1 MNLELELRK
10 KYYDVHYLDGIDE
23 KINSP
28 VSVVIPTYN
37 RSPFDPTTEM
47 GKYNPLQNALLSL
60 LDQKNVNIKEII
72 VVNDGSEDYTKE
84 VVKSL
89 SKESN
94 IEIVHLENEKR
105 LGKSNSRNVGIAYTS
120 EKLVFICDDDCIY
133 SPWSIFGAQYSFLK
147 TSQRNDIAVLKIP
160 VYQRRTSPPSVKRI
174 DQIGYL
180 DLERGIKTDS
190 YDSFPIEYLN
200 GTEEKFLDSKN
211 RILKPFEIF
220 DLDQAY
226 VIDKK
231 AWEDVGGFT
240 QLPWEGAI
248 GEHMEFA
255 CKLREKNY
263 RMFLTPDP
271 KFQAVHI
278 RFGQTGNGFE
288 GDDWYK
294 NNGVSLKDLIAI
306 SNEFSRKIKTR
317 AEGREWYK
325 NIIASR
331 FMLFSK
337 RSLLGAKRYLAN
349 TYREFVKENR
359 MFTYYPI
366 DNEKEREE
374 TFVSAVDHAQKILY
388 KFGTDF

>member
-1 MNLELELRK
+1 
-10 KYYDVHYLDGIDE
+10 
-23 KINSP
+23 
-28 VSVVIPTYN
+28 
-37 RSPFDPTTEM
+37 
-47 GKYNPLQNALLSL
+47 
-60 LDQKNVNIKEII
+60 
-72 VVNDGSEDYTKE
+72 
-84 VVKSL
+84 
-89 SKESN
+89 
-94 IEIVHLENEKR
+94 
-105 LGKSNSRNVGIAYTS
+105 
-120 EKLVFICDDDCIY
+120 
-133 SPWSIFGAQYSFLK
+133 
-147 TSQRNDIAVLKIP
+147 
-160 VYQRRTSPPSVKRI
+160 
-174 DQIGYL
+174 
-180 DLERGIKTDS
+180 
-190 YDSFPIEYLN
+190 
-200 GTEEKFLDSKN
+200 
-211 RILKPFEIF
+211 
-220 DLDQAY
+220 
-226 VIDKK
+226 
-231 AWEDVGGFT
+231 
-240 QLPWEGAI
+240 
-248 GEHMEFA
+248 MEFA

-306 SNEFSRKIKTR
+306 SNEFSKKIKTR

-366 DNEKEREE
+366 DDEKEREE
-374 TFVSAVDHAQKILY
+374 TFVSAVNHAQKILY